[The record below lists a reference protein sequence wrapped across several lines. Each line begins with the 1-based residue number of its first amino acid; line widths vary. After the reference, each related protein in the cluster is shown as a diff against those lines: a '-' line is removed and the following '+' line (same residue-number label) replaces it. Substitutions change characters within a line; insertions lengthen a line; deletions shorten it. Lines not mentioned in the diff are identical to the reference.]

1 MGFKGID
8 PVRFGSLSMVTAS
21 LGDNDPA
28 LGTVAQEDGLEYVF
42 VYNAG
47 GEQINPGYGC
57 VPNSASAGFSVTVSS
72 VSSAD
77 VLQGVVK
84 HATLTTDTYGWVVT
98 KGVVPV
104 EVPDNAAALAQLE
117 LEGNGAFVPGTARVC
132 GKALAAIASGA
143 SGNAFIVAG

>member
-1 MGFKGID
+1 MAFQGLD
-8 PVRFGSLSMVTAS
+8 PIRFGTVSMVTAT
-21 LGDNDPA
+21 LGDNDPE
-28 LGTVAQEDGLEYVF
+28 LGTRAVVDGLEYVF

-47 GEQINPGYGC
+47 GEQIDPGYGC

-77 VLQGVVK
+77 VLQGVCYN
-84 HATLTTDTYGWVVT
+84 ATITTDTYGWVVT

-104 EVPDNAAALAQLE
+104 EVPDAAAALAQIE
-117 LEGNGAFVPGTARVC
+117 LEGNGAFVGGTARVC

-143 SGNAFIVAG
+143 SGNAYISC

>member
-1 MGFKGID
+1 MAFQGLD
-8 PVRFGSLSMVTAS
+8 PILFESVSNVTAS
-21 LGDNDPA
+21 LGDRSPE
-28 LGTVAQEDGLEYVF
+28 LGTRVIKDGVEYMF

-47 GEQINPGYGC
+47 GEQISPGYGC
-57 VPNSASAGFSVTVSS
+57 VHNSATAGFSVTVSS

-77 VLQGVVK
+77 VLVGVCH
-84 HATLTTDTYGWVVT
+84 HATLTTDTYGWVAT

-104 EVPDNAAALAQLE
+104 EVPDAASALGQLE

-143 SGNAFIVAG
+143 SGNAYIQGA

>member
-28 LGTVAQEDGLEYVF
+28 LGTVAKEDGLEYVF

-77 VLQGVVK
+77 VLQGVAY
-84 HATLTTDTYGWVVT
+84 HATITTDCYGWVVT

-104 EVPDNAAALAQLE
+104 EVPDAATALAQLE